1 MFLLGSNHRCFTLSN
16 LHETCCIMAVGRVRR
31 RDTMKFSTLTGWA
44 LTLGLATVLA
54 AQPAAAEVFQMN
66 CTNSRYSYRITFDNE
81 AKRFQWASDAGQ
93 VDYIVIRYKAEE
105 DGVTVWGKVRRYGN
119 EFVAYFASEGWM
131 KSLYANGSSMTDV
144 CRGK

>member
-1 MFLLGSNHRCFTLSN
+1 
-16 LHETCCIMAVGRVRR
+16 
-31 RDTMKFSTLTGWA
+31 MKFATLTGWA
-44 LTLGLATVLA
+44 PMLCLATVLA

-66 CTNSRYSYRITFDNE
+66 CKNSRYSYRITFDDE

-93 VDYIVIRYKAEE
+93 VDYIVIRYKTEE
-105 DGVTVWGKVRRYGN
+105 DGVTVWGKVRSYGN

-131 KSLYANGSSMTDV
+131 KSLYGNGSSMTDV